1 MIIPDRICIAETTST
16 GTIFLFAL
24 VPWFRWKTGFRGE
37 WFIEALQ
44 IIDQVVD
51 TLVENITVT
60 GGNHQPKS
68 SLDMI
73 VIDKLYI
80 YIYTII
86 YTKQNETAKLLQSAQ
101 AP

>member
-1 MIIPDRICIAETTST
+1 VIIPDRICIAETT

-24 VPWFRWKTGFRGE
+24 VPWFRWKIGFRGE

-60 GGNHQPKS
+60 GES
-68 SLDMI
+68 
-73 VIDKLYI
+73 
-80 YIYTII
+80 
-86 YTKQNETAKLLQSAQ
+86 SAQ
-101 AP
+101 IKIRYDYY